1 MTKIAKAIRVE
12 GRVQGV
18 GFRWMTLMVAQQLH
32 IVGMAQNEADGSV
45 TIEAVGEPEAM
56 AKFTAAVK
64 ASPSPSGHVTHY
76 TERVLDPVPA
86 YSRFLVR

>member
-1 MTKIAKAIRVE
+1 MTMIAKRMRVG

-32 IVGMAQNEADGSV
+32 IVGKAENLDDGTV
-45 TIEAVGEPEAM
+45 LIEAVGPEDAM

-64 ASPSPSGHVTHY
+64 ASPSPSGRVTEYH
-76 TERVLDPVPA
+76 EELLDPIPA
-86 YSRFLVR
+86 YSRFSVR